1 MEQRKITR
9 PITIFVDT
17 DAFVALIKKNDSNH
31 AKAKNIFEKLQSIPI
46 EFTTSN
52 YVFSETITILS
63 QKVNHA
69 TAIRYID
76 AMLSSENVFD
86 IRRVDE
92 TIEDL
97 AISIFKDQTSKNI
110 SFVDCAN
117 MAVIRELGLDGIFS
131 FDRAYIT
138 NKLSLAETFI

>member
-1 MEQRKITR
+1 MEQRKITS
-9 PITIFVDT
+9 PIKIFVDT
-17 DAFVALIKKNDSNH
+17 DAFVALIKKNDSSH
-31 AKAKNIFEKLQSIPI
+31 TKAKNIFEKLQGILI

-69 TAIRYID
+69 TAVRYID
-76 AMLSSENVFD
+76 AMLSSENIFD
-86 IRRVDE
+86 IKRADE

-97 AISIFKDQTSKNI
+97 TISIFKAQTSKNI

-117 MAVIRELGLDGIFS
+117 IAVIKKIGLDGIFS

-138 NKLSLAETFI
+138 NKIPLAETFI

>member
-1 MEQRKITR
+1 MEQIKSTKLS
-9 PITIFVDT
+9 TIFVDT

-31 AKAKNIFEKLQSIPI
+31 TKAKKIFQKLQSMAI

-69 TAIRYID
+69 TAVRYID
-76 AMLSSENVFD
+76 AMLSSGNIFN
-86 IRRVDE
+86 IKRADE

-110 SFVDCAN
+110 SFADCAN
-117 MAVIRELGLDGIFS
+117 MAVIRKLGLDGIFS
-131 FDRAYIT
+131 FDRAYTT
-138 NKLSLAETFI
+138 NKIPLAETFI

>member
-9 PITIFVDT
+9 SIIIFVDT

-31 AKAKNIFEKLQSIPI
+31 TKAKNIFEKLQGTPV
-46 EFTTSN
+46 EFITSN

-63 QKVNHA
+63 QKVNHV
-69 TAIRYID
+69 TAVRYID
-76 AMLSSENVFD
+76 AMLSSENIFNIKRADGAV
-86 IRRVDE
+86 
-92 TIEDL
+92 EDL
-97 AISIFKDQTSKNI
+97 AIGIFKDQTSKNI

-117 MAVIRELGLDGIFS
+117 MAVIRKLGLDGIFS

-138 NKLSLAETFI
+138 NKIPLAETFI